1 MDVKALYPSCRVART
16 TKLII
21 ESFRKADLEFTEVN
35 IPFLLKFVSVITKGV
50 TGNPELDAYLQVPK
64 ARTTLNSWLKR
75 KSEAQFQGPPLED
88 WRGIDKATLK
98 HLLGIACAKSVEV
111 VMTNHYFTIDKRI
124 FRQKDGSPIGLDMSV
139 EVASLYMS
147 LWDKSFRDK
156 LRKLG
161 IKVDVYTQ
169 YIDDILIVTRAINP
183 GWDFCLKRKTMIFD
197 PDKANTQLN
206 PDQYT
211 FEILLKIANTLD
223 SDIQLTMD
231 VPSQN
236 EGGKM
241 PVLDL
246 NVWVSQNVVRH
257 SFYSKPMASPL
268 AIMYKSALSAK
279 SKCVSLLQEGLR
291 RLRNLDSLATDME
304 KQEIL
309 SQFMAKLL
317 WSGYDHKF
325 RHQLLEGIL
334 KRANEIEKE
343 ISDGDRVRYRSR
355 GQILSQKKQ
364 SIGKHTSTWF
374 LRGDVQNTFK
384 VQATPNSR
392 LKECL
397 MKSQRSKIGAEG
409 GATNFIEL
417 GGKPVSSGL
426 SNTELFTGQQG
437 CFYPKKCM
445 VNGKKNCRIS

>member
-64 ARTTLNSWLKR
+64 ARTTLNSRLRR
-75 KSEAQFQGPPLED
+75 KSKAQFQGPPLED

-161 IKVDVYTQ
+161 IKVDVYTR
-169 YIDDILIVTRAINP
+169 YVDDILVVARAINP

-268 AIMYKSALSAK
+268 AIMYKSALPAK
-279 SKCVSLLQEGLR
+279 SKRVSLLQEGLR

-304 KQEIL
+304 NK
-309 SQFMAKLL
+309 
-317 WSGYDHKF
+317 KF
-325 RHQLLEGIL
+325 
-334 KRANEIEKE
+334 
-343 ISDGDRVRYRSR
+343 
-355 GQILSQKKQ
+355 
-364 SIGKHTSTWF
+364 
-374 LRGDVQNTFK
+374 
-384 VQATPNSR
+384 
-392 LKECL
+392 
-397 MKSQRSKIGAEG
+397 
-409 GATNFIEL
+409 
-417 GGKPVSSGL
+417 
-426 SNTELFTGQQG
+426 
-437 CFYPKKCM
+437 
-445 VNGKKNCRIS
+445 